1 MGTATYPVRKM
12 VVIGGNIWCGTSNI
26 IKILNPVTKEVEDM
40 VTVGSDET
48 KVILAMAESGQG
60 VWVAQ
65 QGSASVRLLHSVTFI
80 TLIEVSTT
88 AAVAKMLTYCDEI
101 IRQHKTAC
109 LRVTSLLAVKDML
122 WVGTSAGVIVTL
134 IVPPVTATTTKLASA
149 PPLTGIPHGHTGHV
163 RFLSCVDM
171 SPEPGPA
178 AAGHSRGP
186 GLARLSAGRKEAG
199 QGRILVISGGD
210 GYEDF
215 SSSGSSEL
223 AGREDSTNHLLLW
236 VV

>member
-1 MGTATYPVRKM
+1 M
-12 VVIGGNIWCGTSNI
+12 VVIGGNIWCGTSNT
-26 IKILNPVTKEVEDM
+26 IKILNPVTKEVEDT

-134 IVPPVTATTTKLASA
+134 IVPPVTATTTEGGQEKTYL
-149 PPLTGIPHGHTGHV
+149 
-163 RFLSCVDM
+163 VD
-171 SPEPGPA
+171 
-178 AAGHSRGP
+178 
-186 GLARLSAGRKEAG
+186 
-199 QGRILVISGGD
+199 
-210 GYEDF
+210 
-215 SSSGSSEL
+215 
-223 AGREDSTNHLLLW
+223 
-236 VV
+236 